1 MVDIGGALN
10 RLGRIGG
17 GFIDVVEAPI
27 QLTMDLL
34 LAPVREDEY
43 DGIAG
48 TLVGAG
54 MDRFGQAIGGAFGP
68 DKGLGAAFGA
78 VPEEYR

>member
-43 DGIAG
+43 DGIFNRLG
-48 TLVGAG
+48 CISDHCSSKRS
-54 MDRFGQAIGGAFGP
+54 DRKWCCHLRVI
-68 DKGLGAAFGA
+68 
-78 VPEEYR
+78 R